1 MLKETNIFSRTR
13 WGFAFVLALLIALPF
28 ATPANAGEV
37 IPGNPDAYLG
47 PDVVIDDDLFISGRY
62 VQVDGIVRGDLFAA
76 GQEIEING
84 TVEGNVFMVGQVHII
99 NGTVGGSVFAGGY
112 SIKFGP
118 DADINGSSYFGGFSL
133 LAAQGSQIARNL
145 YMGGY
150 QADLAGEVGRDV
162 IASLSALKLEG
173 SVAGDVLLQLNES
186 MDSRG
191 NRNDFTFYIPG
202 NVEILPEGIDQG
214 EDSSIGGELDYSVNR
229 IQLDLP
235 EFDGSFSPDISS
247 DFVGVFFANWARAR
261 VGEFFSLLIL
271 GALFFYLWPKRSS
284 DAVDELKARPFANMG
299 WGLLV
304 ALLFPLVLVIAIG
317 IVIMLAVI
325 GGVVT
330 LGELAGTILSLGG
343 LVVATFWISFG
354 LLFWMISKTIF
365 AYYVGRALI
374 ERIRP
379 ETLDSRWAAVIVLA
393 LGLFLYEILRAVP
406 LFGAI
411 MAIFVI
417 LAGAGALLQVA
428 RSAWQERRSA

>member
-1 MLKETNIFSRTR
+1 MFKETNIFSRTR
-13 WGFAFVLALLIALPF
+13 LGLAFVLALLIALPF

-47 PDVVIDDDLFISGRY
+47 PDEVIDDDLFVSGRF
-62 VQVDGIVRGDLFAA
+62 VRIDGIVRGDLFVV

-84 TVEGNVFMVGQVHII
+84 TVEGNVFTFGQSHTI

-112 SIKFGP
+112 SIKYGP
-118 DADINGSSYFGGFSL
+118 DADINGSSYFGGFAL

-150 QADLAGEVGRDV
+150 QADLTGEVGRDV
-162 IASLSALKLEG
+162 IASLSALKLDG
-173 SVAGDVLLQLNES
+173 NVGGDVLLQLNES
-186 MDSRG
+186 RDSRG

-229 IQLDLP
+229 IRFDVP
-235 EFDGSFSPDISS
+235 VFDGSFNPDFSADI
-247 DFVGVFFANWARAR
+247 VGAYFANFVRTR

-271 GALFFYLWPKRSS
+271 GALFFYLWPKRSGET
-284 DAVDELKARPFANMG
+284 VDELTARPFANMG

-304 ALLFPLVLVIAIG
+304 ALLFPLVLVIGIG
-317 IVIMLAVI
+317 IVIMLALI

-330 LGELAGTILSLGG
+330 LGELAGTILSIGG
-343 LVVATFWISFG
+343 LAVAAFWILGG

-379 ETLDSRWAAVIVLA
+379 ETLDSRWAAVLVLA

-411 MAIFVI
+411 AAIFVI
-417 LAGAGALLQVA
+417 LAGVGALYQVA
-428 RSAWQERRSA
+428 RKALQERRSA